1 MPRKLQAPRQLTW
14 VASSLKDYKEF
25 PLEVQSAFGFQLH
38 LVQTGQHPP
47 SAKPLKGIAPGVLE
61 LIEVYDGDAYRAVY
75 TIRFE
80 SAVYV
85 LHAFQK
91 KSKHGIKTPK
101 ADIDLIKQRLKDA
114 ETRHN
119 STSDKD

>member
-47 SAKPLKGIAPGVLE
+47 CANPGEGIAPGVLE

-80 SAVYV
+80 VR
-85 LHAFQK
+85 
-91 KSKHGIKTPK
+91 
-101 ADIDLIKQRLKDA
+101 RLCPARLSEKI
-114 ETRHN
+114 ETRHQDAEGRHRPDQ
-119 STSDKD
+119 TAT